1 MRRLSLNDPSIVD
14 SCRQVRWRARIPATL
29 AVLLLIA
36 AASCATPAK
45 YDPTDA
51 PTGGAADPR
60 AHDGSLPF
68 TDATSPDVGVMD
80 TVSPESGGIDAGS
93 GGGGLDSSPAPTTDA
108 TTGVDAAWTD
118 SKLDAGGALDVT
130 PDSGPRPNW
139 MFTTSMSQQPS
150 LGGLSGAD
158 ATCMKRAQAA
168 NLAGTFVALLSTS
181 AVDARSR
188 LGNSRGWLRTDG
200 KPFADTQQQLFSGAV
215 RNPPSIDE
223 FGKPIDAAFYAVFTG
238 SKPDGTRY
246 DDANTPD
253 WTNQQYPSCRV
264 GNALKMGI
272 EWLSGFTISPCA
284 GGYRLYCFEVGQIEP
299 VP

>member
-1 MRRLSLNDPSIVD
+1 MRRLGLNDLNVAD
-14 SCRQVRWRARIPATL
+14 SCRQVRERARMRAAP

-51 PTGGAADPR
+51 PTGGDADPITR
-60 AHDGSLPF
+60 DGPLPF
-68 TDATSPDVGVMD
+68 TDATSPGVGVMD
-80 TVSPESGGIDAGS
+80 TVSPESGVIEAGS
-93 GGGGLDSSPAPTTDA
+93 GGGSDSSPAPTTDA
-108 TTGVDAAWTD
+108 SPGLDAAWTD
-118 SKLDAGGALDVT
+118 SKLDAGGTLDAT

-139 MFTTSMSQQPS
+139 MFTTSTSQEPS

-188 LGNSRGWLRTDG
+188 LRDSRGWLRTDG
-200 KPFADTQQQLFSGAV
+200 KPFADTQQQLFTGAV
-215 RNPPSIDE
+215 RNPPSVDE
-223 FGKPIDAAFYAVFTG
+223 FGKPIDAGFYAVFTG

-246 DDANTPD
+246 DANTPD

-264 GNALKMGI
+264 GNALKIGI

-284 GGYRLYCFEVGQIEP
+284 GGYRLYCFEIGHIEP
-299 VP
+299 LP

>member
-1 MRRLSLNDPSIVD
+1 MRAAP
-14 SCRQVRWRARIPATL
+14 
-29 AVLLLIA
+29 VLLLIA

-45 YDPTDA
+45 YDPSDA
-51 PTGGAADPR
+51 PTGGAADPST
-60 AHDGSLPF
+60 HDGPLPL
-68 TDATSPDVGVMD
+68 TDATSADVGVMD
-80 TVSPESGGIDAGS
+80 TGSPESGRIDVGS
-93 GGGGLDSSPAPTTDA
+93 GGGGPDASPAPTTD
-108 TTGVDAAWTD
+108 TSTGVDAAWTD
-118 SKLDAGGALDVT
+118 SKLDASGALDAT

-139 MFTTSMSQQPS
+139 MFTTSTSQEPS

-158 ATCMKRAQAA
+158 ETCMKRAQAA

-188 LGNSRGWLRTDG
+188 LRTSRGWLRTDG
-200 KPFADTQQQLFSGAV
+200 KPFVDTQQQLFTGAV
-215 RNPPSIDE
+215 RNPPSVDE
-223 FGKPIDAAFYAVFTG
+223 FGKPIDAEFYAVLTG

-264 GNALKMGI
+264 GNALKIGT
-272 EWLSGFTISPCA
+272 EWLSAFRISPCA
-284 GGYRLYCFEVGQIEP
+284 GGYRLYCFEVGRNEP